1 MPMSNKQRQI
11 MRFPYMAQYT
21 ALICD
26 GAIRS
31 GKTSWM
37 SLSFVLWAMSSYDGK
52 NFAICS
58 KSVGAAERN
67 IIRPLMSVKYLRKN
81 FEVSYR
87 RSTHEMI
94 VRRGRKENRFYVFGG
109 RDESSASLIQGLTL
123 AGVLLDEVALMPRSF
138 VEQALARCSV
148 NGSKL
153 WFNCN
158 PEGPKHWFR
167 QEWIL
172 NPDEKKALYLHFTL
186 DDNPGLSDEIKAR
199 YKSMYAGIFYK
210 RFILGQW
217 ALADGVIYDML
228 DENENFYRPGEE
240 PADMRWVSNRTIACD
255 YGTTNPCVFLDILDD
270 GETIR
275 VDREYR
281 WDSRKEYRQKTDKEY
296 ADDLASF
303 MGKNQCTVLV
313 DPSAASFIAELK
325 SRGFLVKAANNNVLD
340 GIRKTATLIQQRVI
354 KISTECTRLHEELSS
369 YMWDTKASQYG
380 EEKPI
385 KEMDHAP
392 DALRYY
398 VNSLPSWR
406 FE

>member
-148 NGSKL
+148 NGSKM

-270 GETIR
+270 RETIR
-275 VDREYR
+275 IDREYR

-354 KISTECTRLHEELSS
+354 KISTECTGLHEELSS

>member
-270 GETIR
+270 RETIR
-275 VDREYR
+275 IDREYR

-354 KISTECTRLHEELSS
+354 KISTECTGLHEELSS

>member
-11 MRFPYMAQYT
+11 MRFPYMDQYS

-67 IIRPLMSVKYLRKN
+67 IIRPLMGVKYLRKN

-87 RSTHEMI
+87 RSTHEMV

-172 NPDEKKALYLHFTL
+172 HPDEKKALYLHFTL

-240 PADMRWVSNRTIACD
+240 PADMRWVS
-255 YGTTNPCVFLDILDD
+255 DD

-275 VDREYR
+275 IDREYR

-325 SRGFLVKAANNNVLD
+325 SRGFMVKAANNNVLD

-354 KISTECTRLHEELSS
+354 KISTECTGLHEELSS
-369 YMWDTKASQYG
+369 YMWDTKASQHG
-380 EEKPI
+380 EEKPV

>member
-148 NGSKL
+148 N
-153 WFNCN
+153 
-158 PEGPKHWFR
+158 
-167 QEWIL
+167 
-172 NPDEKKALYLHFTL
+172 
-186 DDNPGLSDEIKAR
+186 
-199 YKSMYAGIFYK
+199 
-210 RFILGQW
+210 
-217 ALADGVIYDML
+217 
-228 DENENFYRPGEE
+228 
-240 PADMRWVSNRTIACD
+240 
-255 YGTTNPCVFLDILDD
+255 
-270 GETIR
+270 
-275 VDREYR
+275 
-281 WDSRKEYRQKTDKEY
+281 
-296 ADDLASF
+296 
-303 MGKNQCTVLV
+303 
-313 DPSAASFIAELK
+313 
-325 SRGFLVKAANNNVLD
+325 
-340 GIRKTATLIQQRVI
+340 
-354 KISTECTRLHEELSS
+354 
-369 YMWDTKASQYG
+369 
-380 EEKPI
+380 
-385 KEMDHAP
+385 
-392 DALRYY
+392 
-398 VNSLPSWR
+398 
-406 FE
+406 

>member
-313 DPSAASFIAELK
+313 DPSAASFVAELK

>member
-1 MPMSNKQRQI
+1 M
-11 MRFPYMAQYT
+11 
-21 ALICD
+21 
-26 GAIRS
+26 
-31 GKTSWM
+31 
-37 SLSFVLWAMSSYDGK
+37 V
-52 NFAICS
+52 
-58 KSVGAAERN
+58 
-67 IIRPLMSVKYLRKN
+67 
-81 FEVSYR
+81 
-87 RSTHEMI
+87 

-172 NPDEKKALYLHFTL
+172 HPDEKKALYLHFTL

-275 VDREYR
+275 IDREYR

-354 KISTECTRLHEELSS
+354 KISTECTGLHEELSS
-369 YMWDTKASQYG
+369 YMWDTKASQHG
-380 EEKPI
+380 EEKPV